1 MNIQMT
7 KQKQPEA
14 GIQACRIEFG
24 SDDYLYSVSF
34 KAAIDR
40 REINRMLYTA
50 RSSLYENVPE
60 AIRLYMDTHC
70 LRYSDFTAVAAR
82 QEHDTVMAA
91 AGCLLHCSS
100 CDSLDRLARGADA
113 YYGIM
118 DYQHRTGSSC
128 CEGCYCAV
136 SRIVSR
142 QNGTSDCRII
152 GQIFQYDTSS
162 GREKSFFAIRKNEGR
177 NHMHTLEAAA
187 GCPVLPLFGCV
198 DMAVLLAGI
207 CSVTTKE
214 QAARL
219 ANR

>member
-162 GREKSFFAIRKNEGR
+162 GRERSEE
-177 NHMHTLEAAA
+177 HTSELQ
-187 GCPVLPLFGCV
+187 
-198 DMAVLLAGI
+198 
-207 CSVTTKE
+207 SH
-214 QAARL
+214 
-219 ANR
+219 